1 MNLRLKSAKIRCG
14 IEFRLTKKW
23 LKVIECIWRYWN
35 LEFEI
40 DKIEY
45 EIKNDESLKMKF
57 LGQRTSN
64 EDTKGY

>member
-23 LKVIECIWRYWN
+23 LKVIEFEDIEIQN
-35 LEFEI
+35 LKI

-64 EDTKGY
+64 EDTRGY

>member
-1 MNLRLKSAKIRCG
+1 MNLRLKSAKIRY
-14 IEFRLTKKW
+14 R
-23 LKVIECIWRYWN
+23 N

-64 EDTKGY
+64 EDTRGY